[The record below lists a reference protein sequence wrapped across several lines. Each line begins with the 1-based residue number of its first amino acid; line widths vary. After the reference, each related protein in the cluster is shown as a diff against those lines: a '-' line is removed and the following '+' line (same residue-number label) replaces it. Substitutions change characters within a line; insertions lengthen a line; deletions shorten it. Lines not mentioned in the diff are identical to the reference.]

1 MTACVNAGSIRR
13 NHMLATFLSIS
24 QRLRH
29 LPALAAVDDTELNLG
44 EKKKK
49 KKKKVVLED
58 AVSFRFRQNQQHAS
72 MNRHNWR
79 NCLRTLGRLLSA
91 TFQRQNGVPD
101 VQDAMLGE
109 DGAAPAD
116 EAEPAGDL
124 DLGLTKK
131 KKKKK
136 PKVC

>member
-1 MTACVNAGSIRR
+1 M
-13 NHMLATFLSIS
+13 
-24 QRLRH
+24 
-29 LPALAAVDDTELNLG
+29 AAVDDTELNLG

-58 AVSFRFRQNQQHAS
+58 AVSTSLVQ
-72 MNRHNWR
+72 
-79 NCLRTLGRLLSA
+79 LL
-91 TFQRQNGVPD
+91 QRQRHQQSLSMHSHSCSRPVSVHQAHPGARCSNSKVD
-101 VQDAMLGE
+101 CVCLIHAQDAMLGE
-109 DGAAPAD
+109 DGSAPAD

-136 PKVC
+136 PKVRQ

>member
-1 MTACVNAGSIRR
+1 
-13 NHMLATFLSIS
+13 
-24 QRLRH
+24 
-29 LPALAAVDDTELNLG
+29 
-44 EKKKK
+44 
-49 KKKKVVLED
+49 
-58 AVSFRFRQNQQHAS
+58 VS
-72 MNRHNWR
+72 
-79 NCLRTLGRLLSA
+79 
-91 TFQRQNGVPD
+91 D

-136 PKVC
+136 PKASLKVK